1 MAIASKIF
9 RENFLEY
16 ASYVIKD
23 RATPYLDD
31 GFKPVQR
38 RIIHT
43 MIEMDDGRF
52 QKVANIVGQVMKYH
66 PHGDASIGDALV
78 NLATSKYFI
87 DTQGNFGNILTG
99 DPAAAPRYIEA
110 RILPFAKKVLYSPEI
125 TKYVDSYDGRNKE
138 PEVFPAKL
146 PIVLLLGANGIS
158 VTMNTRIMPH
168 NPNEV
173 IDAVKAALK
182 GEDFELYPDFQ
193 TGGIVDV
200 SDYDDGKGKVSIR
213 AKVEVDKKGN
223 RLIIEEV
230 PFSVTTDALIEGIDA
245 AAKKGKLKIASIHDY
260 TSDRANIEIVL
271 SRGADPDAELKAL
284 YAYTDAET
292 TISLSSIVID
302 NNKPRVMGVSEIVKH
317 HAASLIEILKKELDV
332 EKNHLIDKLQAR
344 TLDRIFIEER
354 IYKKIEQMKSA
365 EDVKSAVIKGLDAFK
380 KEFVRDLTNED
391 VERLLALPIRR
402 ISLFDIEK
410 NRREIDEINIQIK
423 KVDYNHLHIKAYAN
437 TVLDDL
443 KASLPIDSHRKTRI
457 EKFAKVNARNI
468 VTRNLPLRYDTNNG
482 QLGYEI
488 KTGEELFKI
497 SEFDKVLV
505 IQKDGS
511 YRVENAPDKL
521 YVGKGAQYICI
532 ADKDELKN
540 TVFTLILQEKD
551 SKILVIKRCTI
562 TSFTLSKLYT
572 LVPTNGNFRILKF
585 STLPNAEI
593 HLTFK
598 SSRVK
603 DKSVYFSDYLVKNP
617 SSQGTILSRNEV
629 AQIKFRKLDDGE
641 VPPPKEPKKE
651 DPKLF

>member
-213 AKVEVDKKGN
+213 AKVEVDKKCN

-245 AAKKGKLKIASIHDY
+245 AAKKGKLKIASINDY

-292 TISLSSIVID
+292 SISLSSIVID

-391 VERLLALPIRR
+391 VDRLLALPIRR

-423 KVDYNHLHIKAYAN
+423 KVDYNHLHIKEYAN

>member
-245 AAKKGKLKIASIHDY
+245 AAKKGKLKIASINDY

-365 EDVKSAVIKGLDAFK
+365 EAVKSAVIKGLDAFK

-391 VERLLALPIRR
+391 VDRLLALPIRR

-423 KVDYNHLHIKAYAN
+423 KVDYNHLHIKEYAN

-488 KTGEELFKI
+488 KT
-497 SEFDKVLV
+497 
-505 IQKDGS
+505 
-511 YRVENAPDKL
+511 
-521 YVGKGAQYICI
+521 
-532 ADKDELKN
+532 
-540 TVFTLILQEKD
+540 T
-551 SKILVIKRCTI
+551 RC
-562 TSFTLSKLYT
+562 L
-572 LVPTNGNFRILKF
+572 
-585 STLPNAEI
+585 
-593 HLTFK
+593 
-598 SSRVK
+598 
-603 DKSVYFSDYLVKNP
+603 
-617 SSQGTILSRNEV
+617 
-629 AQIKFRKLDDGE
+629 
-641 VPPPKEPKKE
+641 
-651 DPKLF
+651 

>member
-245 AAKKGKLKIASIHDY
+245 AAKKGKLKIASINDY

-423 KVDYNHLHIKAYAN
+423 KVDYNHLHIKEYAN

-629 AQIKFRKLDDGE
+629 AQIKFRKLDEGE

>member
-230 PFSVTTDALIEGIDA
+230 PLSVTTDALIEGIDA
-245 AAKKGKLKIASIHDY
+245 AAKKGKLKIASINDY

>member
-245 AAKKGKLKIASIHDY
+245 AAKKGKLKIASINDY

>member
-245 AAKKGKLKIASIHDY
+245 AAKKGKLKIASINDY

-391 VERLLALPIRR
+391 VDRLLALPIRR

-423 KVDYNHLHIKAYAN
+423 KVDYNHLHIKEYAN

-443 KASLPIDSHRKTRI
+443 KASLPIDSHRKTKI

-629 AQIKFRKLDDGE
+629 AQIKFRKLDEGE

>member
-245 AAKKGKLKIASIHDY
+245 AAKKGKLKIASINDY

-423 KVDYNHLHIKAYAN
+423 KVDYNHLHIKEYAN

>member
-245 AAKKGKLKIASIHDY
+245 AAKKGKLKIASINDY

-271 SRGADPDAELKAL
+271 SRCADPDAELKAL

-391 VERLLALPIRR
+391 VDRLLALPIRR

-423 KVDYNHLHIKAYAN
+423 KVDYNHLHIKEYAN

-603 DKSVYFSDYLVKNP
+603 DKSVYFSDFLVKNP

>member
-245 AAKKGKLKIASIHDY
+245 AAKKGKLKIASINDY
-260 TSDRANIEIVL
+260 TSDCANIEIVL

-354 IYKKIEQMKSA
+354 IYKKIEMMKSA

-391 VERLLALPIRR
+391 VDRLLALPIRR

-423 KVDYNHLHIKAYAN
+423 KVDYNHLHIKEYAN

-603 DKSVYFSDYLVKNP
+603 DKSVYFSDFLVKNP